1 MNERFC
7 NILYAAVFK
16 QARNNQIQCVL
27 RKNSVSDIVTRAV
40 IIGVSRIIPVKHAL
54 FDVIPSAVIFC
65 KTGVIPIKYT
75 ALAIIPGA
83 VIVCEPRIVPIQDAV
98 FDVIPC
104 TVVLCK
110 TRIIPFKLT
119 VFDIIPIKPT
129 DLLLCLLLNISAD
142 GYGFISDIITH

>member
-65 KTGVIPIKYT
+65 KTGVIPIKNT
-75 ALAIIPGA
+75 
-83 VIVCEPRIVPIQDAV
+83 V
-98 FDVIPC
+98 FDV
-104 TVVLCK
+104 
-110 TRIIPFKLT
+110 
-119 VFDIIPIKPT
+119 IPIKPT

-142 GYGFISDIITH
+142 GYGFISDIIKYYFTLIGFNRVKESIPSR

>member
-65 KTGVIPIKYT
+65 KTR
-75 ALAIIPGA
+75 IIPFKLT
-83 VIVCEPRIVPIQDAV
+83 V

-110 TRIIPFKLT
+110 TRIVPIKNT
-119 VFDIIPIKPT
+119 VFDVIPIKPT

-142 GYGFISDIITH
+142 GYGFISDIIKYYFTLIGFNRVKESIPSR

>member
-54 FDVIPSAVIFC
+54 FDVIP
-65 KTGVIPIKYT
+65 
-75 ALAIIPGA
+75 GA
-83 VIVCEPRIVPIQDAV
+83 VIVCEPRIVPIKNTV
-98 FDVIPC
+98 FDV
-104 TVVLCK
+104 
-110 TRIIPFKLT
+110 
-119 VFDIIPIKPT
+119 IPIKPT

-142 GYGFISDIITH
+142 GYGFISDIIKHYYTLIGFNREKESIPSR

>member
-54 FDVIPSAVIFC
+54 FDVIP
-65 KTGVIPIKYT
+65 
-75 ALAIIPGA
+75 GA
-83 VIVCEPRIVPIQDAV
+83 VIVCEPRIVPIKNTV
-98 FDVIPC
+98 FDV
-104 TVVLCK
+104 
-110 TRIIPFKLT
+110 
-119 VFDIIPIKPT
+119 IPIKPT

-142 GYGFISDIITH
+142 GYGFISDIIKYYFTLIGFNRVKESIPSR

>member
-40 IIGVSRIIPVKHAL
+40 IIGVSRIIPVKHTL
-54 FDVIPSAVIFC
+54 FDVIPSA
-65 KTGVIPIKYT
+65 
-75 ALAIIPGA
+75 
-83 VIVCEPRIVPIQDAV
+83 
-98 FDVIPC
+98 
-104 TVVLCK
+104 VVLCK

-119 VFDIIPIKPT
+119 VFDVIPIKPT

-142 GYGFISDIITH
+142 GYGFISDIIKYYFTLIGFNRVKESIPSR